1 MGNSV
6 NWINIGSIIDIIFNG
21 IVWFIIGLCLLPII
35 DKSDEWTRKAMSFMD
50 KADKLIRK
58 IIDISYE
65 WIEKKNLRIVFAF
78 LLIIFLG
85 TLAQFEIITE
95 TIAFVLL
102 IIGYIIYFSIYVL
115 NFVWYLISQ
124 FGFYNVIVILSW
136 SYLIGLYRYI
146 YSKIFEFINARKL
159 KKQIKHAEKN
169 IDLLVE
175 NENQEPG
182 YTKKT

>member
-1 MGNSV
+1 MESSG
-6 NWINIGSIIDIIFNG
+6 NWIIIGSIIDIIFNG

-85 TLAQFEIITE
+85 TLAQFEIIPK
-95 TIAFVLL
+95 
-102 IIGYIIYFSIYVL
+102 II
-115 NFVWYLISQ
+115 
-124 FGFYNVIVILSW
+124 
-136 SYLIGLYRYI
+136 
-146 YSKIFEFINARKL
+146 K
-159 KKQIKHAEKN
+159 
-169 IDLLVE
+169 
-175 NENQEPG
+175 
-182 YTKKT
+182 

>member
-6 NWINIGSIIDIIFNG
+6 NWIIIGSIIDIIFNG

-65 WIEKKNLRIVFAF
+65 WIEKKNLRIVFDF

-85 TLAQFEIITE
+85 TLAQFEIIPK
-95 TIAFVLL
+95 
-102 IIGYIIYFSIYVL
+102 II
-115 NFVWYLISQ
+115 
-124 FGFYNVIVILSW
+124 
-136 SYLIGLYRYI
+136 
-146 YSKIFEFINARKL
+146 K
-159 KKQIKHAEKN
+159 
-169 IDLLVE
+169 
-175 NENQEPG
+175 
-182 YTKKT
+182 